1 MKQRSRLK
9 GAIAACWK
17 AAIFSGGP
25 FLLLTLPL
33 GAYLTGDCPTN
44 PRMCVTGPLL
54 MIGPLLIAFLTIVAG
69 FLLIG
74 FPVSQRLERSG
85 RATPGN
91 LGWIGGITGGLLMLA
106 FTLLA
111 DGYWPAVLLPSG
123 IIGGAIAGHQ
133 WGEVLARDH
142 AERTSVPR

>member
-1 MKQRSRLK
+1 MNGRSHLK

-33 GAYLTGDCPTN
+33 GAYLTGDCPAN
-44 PRMCVTGPLL
+44 PRFCVTGPLL
-54 MIGPLLIAFLTIVAG
+54 MIGPLLIAFLTIAAG

-74 FPVSQRLERSG
+74 FPVAKWLERSE
-85 RATPGN
+85 RATPRN
-91 LGWIGGITGGLLMLA
+91 LAWIGGITGGLLMLA
-106 FTLLA
+106 LALLP
-111 DGYWPAVLLPSG
+111 DGPGLFVLLPSG

-142 AERTSVPR
+142 AERAAVPR

>member
-1 MKQRSRLK
+1 MSERSRLK

-25 FLLLTLPL
+25 FLLLTVPL
-33 GAYLTGDCPTN
+33 GAYLTGDCPAN
-44 PRMCVTGPLL
+44 PRICVTGPLL

-74 FPVSQRLERSG
+74 FPVAKWLERRG
-85 RATPGN
+85 HATPGN
-91 LGWIGGITGGLLMLA
+91 LAWIGGITGGLLMLA
-106 FTLLA
+106 LALLPE
-111 DGYWPAVLLPSG
+111 GYGLFVLLPSG

-142 AERTSVPR
+142 AERTSTP